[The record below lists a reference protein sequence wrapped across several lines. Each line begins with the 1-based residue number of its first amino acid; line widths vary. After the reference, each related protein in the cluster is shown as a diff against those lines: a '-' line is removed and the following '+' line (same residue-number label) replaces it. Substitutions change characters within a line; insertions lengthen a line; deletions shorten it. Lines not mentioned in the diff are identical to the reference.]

1 MFMKFPLAAVSLCAV
16 TLLTVPN
23 SHAKQ
28 PGERVLKNAEVFVD
42 QPDNLATRVK
52 VLTDAKGKFQVTNL
66 KPGMYRIVVQ
76 TGEPPKDKDGK
87 NLAANDYVGPQGMRG
102 AVRWGEVRKQYG
114 DINYVT
120 LAMEP
125 TRSTGPFSQNQKLV
139 NGRTLGVFV
148 TVYSDKEVLKGVV
161 TGEP

>member
-1 MFMKFPLAAVSLCAV
+1 MFKKIPVVALGLATLTVLSAVS
-16 TLLTVPN
+16 
-23 SHAKQ
+23 SHAQQ
-28 PGERVLKNAEVFVD
+28 PRERVLKNAEVFVD

-52 VLTDAKGKFQVTNL
+52 VLTDAKGAFQVTNL

-87 NLAANDYVGPQGMRG
+87 NLAAGDYVGPQGLRG
-102 AVRWGEVRKQYG
+102 AVRWGEARKQYG

-120 LAMEP
+120 LAMQP

-139 NGRTLGVFV
+139 NGRTMGVFV
-148 TVYSDKEVLKGVV
+148 TVYSDKDVLKGVV

>member
-1 MFMKFPLAAVSLCAV
+1 MFRKIPVLALGLATLTLLSAVS
-16 TLLTVPN
+16 

-28 PGERVLKNAEVFVD
+28 PRERVLKNAEVFVD
-42 QPDNLATRVK
+42 QPDNVATRVK
-52 VLTDAKGKFQVTNL
+52 VLTDAKGAFQVTNL

-76 TGEPPKDKDGK
+76 TGEPPRDKDGK
-87 NLAANDYVGPQGMRG
+87 NLAANDYVGPQGLRG
-102 AVRWGEVRKQYG
+102 AVRWGEARKQYG

-139 NGRTLGVFV
+139 NGRTMGVFV